1 MLARMRRG
9 RGVTREPFL
18 AWLSALSFCAAAL
31 ATAALGAVGC
41 GKPAPKAPPQTPVA
55 PAQPAP
61 APGAVLP
68 FAPVPPIL
76 VRGVGFE
83 SPESVL
89 YDEMGDVYLVSNV
102 NGGLADADGNGFISR
117 LGPDGTVLNLKWIDG
132 KASGVVLDAPKGMAL
147 VGDKLY
153 VADINVLRSFD
164 RKSGLPLGKVA
175 IVSAT
180 FLNDVSAGPSGT
192 LYVSDTGF
200 GKIQGL
206 ADVQKTGSDAI
217 YTVDPR
223 GVAAVLVK
231 GTELGQP
238 NGLLADNE
246 GVWVV
251 NLAGQLSRV
260 TVQGQ
265 RHVVASLPGTGLDGL
280 ALLDGGRLVV
290 SSWETSTVYISKA
303 PPAPAGTFDAFI
315 ADLNS
320 PADVGYD
327 PKRRQLL
334 VPLFKENAV
343 YIQQVPAAEGWES
356 AS

>member
-1 MLARMRRG
+1 LA
-9 RGVTREPFL
+9 FL
-18 AWLSALSFCAAAL
+18 AALS
-31 ATAALGAVGC
+31 LGAVSLGAGGC
-41 GKPAPKAPPQTPVA
+41 GKPAPKTPPQSPVA
-55 PAQPAP
+55 PAQPAAQP
-61 APGAVLP
+61 AAVLP

-89 YDEMGDVYLVSNV
+89 YDELADVYLVSNV

-117 LGPDGTVLNLKWIDG
+117 LGPDGNVQNLKWIDG
-132 KASGVVLDAPKGMAL
+132 KASGVALDAPKGMAF

-164 RKSGLPLGKVA
+164 RKSGQPLGKVA
-175 IVSAT
+175 IVGAT
-180 FLNDVSAGPSGT
+180 FLNDVSAGPNGV
-192 LYVSDTGF
+192 LYTSDTGL

-223 GVAAVLVK
+223 GVVGVLVK

-246 GVWVV
+246 GVWGV
-251 NLAGQLSRV
+251 NLAGQLYRV

-265 RHVVASLPGTGLDGL
+265 RHVVATLPGAGLDGL
-280 ALLDGGRLVV
+280 TLLDGGRLVV
-290 SSWETSTVYISKA
+290 ASWETLTVYISKA
-303 PPAPAGTFDAFI
+303 APAPAGTFDPLI
-315 ADLNS
+315 TDLNS
-320 PADVGYD
+320 PADLGYD

-343 YIQQVPAAEGWES
+343 YIQQVPPG
-356 AS
+356 

>member
-9 RGVTREPFL
+9 RGGTPGPLL
-18 AWLSALSFCAAAL
+18 ALLAAFSFGAVS
-31 ATAALGAVGC
+31 LGAGGC
-41 GKPAPKAPPQTPVA
+41 GKPAPKAPPQPPVA
-55 PAQPAP
+55 PAQSAAEPA
-61 APGAVLP
+61 AVLP

-89 YDEMGDVYLVSNV
+89 YDELADVYLVSNV

-117 LGPDGTVLNLKWIDG
+117 LGPDGKVLNLKWIDG
-132 KASGVVLDAPKGMAL
+132 KASGVMLDAPKGMAF

-164 RKSGLPLGKVA
+164 RKSGQPLAKVA

-180 FLNDVSAGPSGT
+180 FLNDVSAGPNGT
-192 LYVSDTGF
+192 LYASDSGF

-223 GVAAVLVK
+223 GVVGVLLK

-238 NGLLADNE
+238 NGLLADDA

-251 NLAGQLSRV
+251 NQVGQLSRV

-265 RHVVASLPGTGLDGL
+265 PQVLARLPGAGLDGL

-290 SSWETSTVYISKA
+290 SSWDGSAVYISKA
-303 PPAPAGTFDAFI
+303 PPAPAGAFEPLI
-315 ADLNS
+315 TDLNS
-320 PADVGYD
+320 PADLGYD

-343 YIQQVPAAEGWES
+343 YIQQVPVG
-356 AS
+356 